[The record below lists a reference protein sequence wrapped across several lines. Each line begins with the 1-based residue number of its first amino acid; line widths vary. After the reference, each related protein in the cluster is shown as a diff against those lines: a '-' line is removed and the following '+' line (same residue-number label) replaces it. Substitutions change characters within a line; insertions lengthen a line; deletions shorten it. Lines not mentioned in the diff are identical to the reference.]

1 MRVAM
6 VQIDGKMP
14 NLALMK
20 IAGWHR
26 LRGDTVVRGLDGS
39 VDKAYISVIWPQ
51 NKPRALSASKMFT
64 CPVEIGGSGY
74 DYMVTLPD
82 EIEHT
87 MPAYDLWGVDY
98 SMGFTSRGCS
108 RRCPWC
114 IVGDKEGNKTVPH
127 ADLSEFLHPSHNK
140 VILHDGNLLA
150 SPTAS
155 EVLRDLRES
164 GVKVSF
170 NQGLDIRLVNDE
182 VAALLADQN
191 YYNWHFTGHQLY
203 FAYDTMAVG
212 KAAHRGIEMLV
223 EAGIPPK
230 HLMFYMLV
238 GFDTTF
244 KQDMERYQT
253 LWEELGV
260 YPFVMIYNRQGTPTL
275 RAFARWV
282 NKRVHKVC
290 SWIDYEHGAKKAGI
304 MEVPKC

>member
-1 MRVAM
+1 
-6 VQIDGKMP
+6 MP

-26 LRGDTVVRGLDGS
+26 AKGDDVVLGLDGS
-39 VDKAYISVIWPQ
+39 ADKAYISVIWPQ
-51 NKPRALSASKMFT
+51 NKPRALSASRLFT

-74 DYMVTLPD
+74 DYKVTLPD

-87 MPAYDLWGVDY
+87 MPAYDLWSVDY
-98 SMGFTSRGCS
+98 SMGFTSRGCH

-114 IVGDKEGNKTVPH
+114 IVGEKEGTKTIHH
-127 ADLSEFLHPSHNK
+127 APISEFLHPSHKK

-150 SPTAS
+150 SFRAFD
-155 EVLRDLRES
+155 VLSDLKEA

-170 NQGLDIRLVNDE
+170 NQGLDIRLVDEE
-182 VAALLADQN
+182 VAGLLSDQK
-191 YYNWHFTGHQLY
+191 YYNWKFKERQLY
-203 FAYDTMAVG
+203 FAFDSMAVE
-212 KAAHRGIEMLV
+212 KAVRTGIELLV
-223 EAGIPPK
+223 GAGIPQK

-244 KQDMERYQT
+244 EQDMKRCQI

-260 YPFVMIYNRQGTPTL
+260 YPFVMIYNRLATPTL
-275 RAFARWV
+275 RAFARWI

-290 SWIDYEHGAKKAGI
+290 SWIDYEYGPKKAG
-304 MEVPKC
+304 MLEVEGDVNGR